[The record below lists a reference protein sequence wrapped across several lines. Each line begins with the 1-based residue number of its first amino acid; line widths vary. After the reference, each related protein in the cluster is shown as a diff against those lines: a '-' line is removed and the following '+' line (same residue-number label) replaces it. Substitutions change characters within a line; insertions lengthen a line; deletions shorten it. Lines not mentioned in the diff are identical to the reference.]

1 MTTHDTEFDTHRGAG
16 IDAQFDAPTDP
27 EPDTGRSVAVRGT
40 DDRADAVSRPP
51 WRALSALLIGTFIT
65 AIDFFIVNVALPS
78 MQAELHASEGSVEW
92 FVAAFSLGTAAS
104 LLTAARIGD
113 RFGRRGA
120 FVIGIAVFV
129 AASVLCAAAADA
141 EVLVVG
147 RFIQGVATAFVT
159 TSVMAMI
166 GSVFHGPARARAV
179 GLYAAVLGIGA
190 AAGQII
196 GGLLVGADLWGL
208 GWRSIFAINVP
219 IGILALVLTPFV
231 VPATRGIARRL
242 DVWGVVLMTAAIV
255 ALVLPLVEGRD
266 SGWAPWVWASFAL
279 VPILVAGFFA
289 QQRRLEARGGEP
301 MFPPMLVRTPAFRSG
316 LLWQLVFW
324 CGQGSFYVV
333 LTMYL
338 QLGRGLTALESGTIF
353 LGLAVPY
360 FAAVALVPRLV
371 VRIGRLVL
379 VLGSI
384 ANLIGFA
391 ALAVVAL
398 TGADAAWVLVGLV
411 FCGAAQGLSIPP
423 STSLVLGTANP
434 ADAGIVSGALSTM
447 QQVGGALG
455 VAVVGTV
462 FFGVLGSATQGGSG
476 VADAFASSLW
486 PLAIVAA
493 LALLLTFL
501 LPRGER
507 VVRVARARGVTES
520 LRIAEQPGTAGADVA
535 ATADP
540 RASVVNAGETR

>member
-1 MTTHDTEFDTHRGAG
+1 MTTHDTEIAAAFDSA
-16 IDAQFDAPTDP
+16 TDTAIGTGP
-27 EPDTGRSVAVRGT
+27 SLDTGPSPDREPSPDAESSRLALET
-40 DDRADAVSRPP
+40 DDRTDAVPRPP

-92 FVAAFSLGTAAS
+92 FVAAFSLGTAAA

-129 AASVLCAAAADA
+129 AASVVCAAAADA
-141 EVLVVG
+141 EVLVIG
-147 RFIQGVATAFVT
+147 RFVQGVATAFVT

-166 GSVFHGPARARAV
+166 GSVFHGPARARAI

-242 DVWGVVLMTAAIV
+242 DVGGVVLMTAAIV

-266 SGWAPWVWASFAL
+266 SGWAPWVWVSFAL
-279 VPILVAGFFA
+279 VPVLVAVFFA
-289 QQRRLEARGGEP
+289 QQRRLESRGGAP
-301 MFPPMLVRTPAFRSG
+301 MFPPMLLRTPAFRWG

-324 CGQGSFYVV
+324 CGQASFYVV

-338 QLGRGLTALESGTIF
+338 QLGRDLTALESGIVF

-360 FAAVALVPRLV
+360 FVAVALVPRLV
-371 VRIGRLVL
+371 ARLGRLVL
-379 VLGSI
+379 VLGSV
-384 ANLIGFA
+384 ANLIGFT

-398 TGADAAWVLVGLV
+398 TGADVAWVLVGLV

-423 STSLVLGTANP
+423 STGLVLGTADA

-462 FFGVLGSATQGGSG
+462 FFGMLGSAPGGSG
-476 VADAFASSLW
+476 VADAFASSLQ
-486 PLAIVAA
+486 PLAVVAA
-493 LALLLTFL
+493 LALVLTFL
-501 LPRGER
+501 LPRGTR
-507 VVRVARARGVTES
+507 AAHTGGAR
-520 LRIAEQPGTAGADVA
+520 
-535 ATADP
+535 
-540 RASVVNAGETR
+540 